1 MKAMSVPVPTLVH
14 GDRLWTPILTGL
26 ALVAFAANSVLCR
39 LALGE
44 GAIDAASFTAIRL
57 VSGALTLLMV
67 TVLSRGTEQ
76 SSFGGNWT
84 SATALFLYAIT
95 FSFAY
100 VSLSTATGALIL
112 FPTVQITMVVAALWW
127 GERPRLLEWLGLSIA
142 LGGLVYLMLPG
153 FSAPS
158 PLGSLLMTVAGI
170 SWGVYSLRGRSAVNP
185 IAVTTD
191 NFLRSVP
198 LVLGVSLVLL
208 QMIQVSPKGALL
220 AVASGSL
227 ASGAGYV
234 IWYAALRG
242 LTTTRAAAVQLSV
255 PVLAALGGVIFLSE
269 QISIRLVISSVTIL
283 GGLGLVV
290 LGRAVSNLA
299 LGRGLGWKT

>member
-1 MKAMSVPVPTLVH
+1 MSVPGLTRVD

-39 LALGE
+39 LALGQ
-44 GAIDAASFTAIRL
+44 GTIDAASFTTIRL
-57 VSGALTLLMV
+57 VSGALTLLVV
-67 TVLSRGTEQ
+67 TALSNRKERSTP
-76 SSFGGNWT
+76 GGNWT
-84 SATALFLYAIT
+84 SATALFLYAIA

-112 FPTVQITMVVAALWW
+112 FPTVQMTMVVAALWW

-142 LGGLVYLMLPG
+142 LCGLVYLMLPG
-153 FSAPS
+153 LSAPS

-170 SWGVYSLRGRSAVNP
+170 SWGVYSLRGRGAVNL

-191 NFLRSVP
+191 NFVRSVP
-198 LVLGVSLVLL
+198 FVLGVSLVLL
-208 QMIQVSPKGALL
+208 QFIQVSPKGALL

-283 GGLGLVV
+283 GGLGLVLVGHEV
-290 LGRAVSNLA
+290 LVPLKRTDFNSTAS
-299 LGRGLGWKT
+299 

>member
-1 MKAMSVPVPTLVH
+1 MSVPVLTRVD

-39 LALGE
+39 LALGQ
-44 GAIDAASFTAIRL
+44 GTIDAASFTTIRL
-57 VSGALTLLMV
+57 VSGALTLLVV
-67 TVLSRGTEQ
+67 TALSKGKERSTP
-76 SSFGGNWT
+76 GGNWT
-84 SATALFLYAIT
+84 SGTALFLYAIA

-112 FPTVQITMVVAALWW
+112 FPTVQMTMVVAALWW

-142 LGGLVYLMLPG
+142 LCGLVYLMLPG
-153 FSAPS
+153 LSAPS

-170 SWGVYSLRGRSAVNP
+170 SWGVYSLRGRGAVNP

-191 NFLRSVP
+191 NFVRSVP
-198 LVLGVSLVLL
+198 FVLGVSLVLL
-208 QMIQVSPKGALL
+208 QFIQVSPKGALL

-283 GGLGLVV
+283 GGLGLVLVGHEV
-290 LGRAVSNLA
+290 LVPLKRTDFNSTAS
-299 LGRGLGWKT
+299 

>member
-1 MKAMSVPVPTLVH
+1 MNPRSVPVLTLVN

-39 LALGE
+39 LALGQ
-44 GAIDAASFTAIRL
+44 GTIDAASFTVIRL
-57 VSGALTLLMV
+57 VSGALTLLV
-67 TVLSRGTEQ
+67 VAALSKGKERSTPR
-76 SSFGGNWT
+76 GNWT
-84 SATALFLYAIT
+84 SATALFLYATT

-112 FPTVQITMVVAALWW
+112 FPTVQMTMVVAALWW
-127 GERPRLLEWLGLSIA
+127 GERPRLLEWLGFAMA
-142 LGGLVYLMLPG
+142 LCGLVYLVLPG
-153 FSAPS
+153 LSAPS

-170 SWGVYSLRGRSAVNP
+170 SWGVYSLRGRGAVDP

-191 NFLRSVP
+191 NFVRSVP

-269 QISIRLVISSVTIL
+269 QISIRLIISSVTII
-283 GGLGLVV
+283 GGLGLVL
-290 LGRAVSNLA
+290 LGHAVWVQLKSTA
-299 LGRGLGWKT
+299 EIQ

>member
-1 MKAMSVPVPTLVH
+1 MLLVKALSDGSIDIIIEFSAKCPLMKVKYSSRRWRAQSRVPV
-14 GDRLWTPILTGL
+14 
-26 ALVAFAANSVLCR
+26 
-39 LALGE
+39 
-44 GAIDAASFTAIRL
+44 
-57 VSGALTLLMV
+57 
-67 TVLSRGTEQ
+67 
-76 SSFGGNWT
+76 
-84 SATALFLYAIT
+84 SATAFA

-112 FPTVQITMVVAALWW
+112 FPTVQMTMVVTALWW

-142 LGGLVYLMLPG
+142 LCGLVYLVLPG
-153 FSAPS
+153 LSAPS

-170 SWGVYSLRGRSAVNP
+170 SWGVYSLRGRGAVNP

-191 NFLRSVP
+191 NFVRSVP

-227 ASGAGYV
+227 ASGVGYI

-242 LTTTRAAAVQLSV
+242 LTITRAAAVQLSV
-255 PVLAALGGVIFLSE
+255 PILAALGGVIFLSE
-269 QISIRLVISSVTIL
+269 QISIRLIISSVTII
-283 GGLGLVV
+283 GGLVLVM
-290 LGRAVSNLA
+290 LGRAVSDLA
-299 LGRGLGWKT
+299 QGPGPRWST